1 MYILSCLNPC
11 CLYKQ
16 NKNMYYYPPHFP
28 PKWERSYL
36 CMAIPC
42 IALRESS
49 LWVPRRLGRIRE
61 RVFIVTKLLHGFLGS
76 LYALLY
82 DFILAAIEWAQRD
95 IRFWFRVSIPQLQY
109 IYTTHTCWGFSFVW
123 LVFFVPPPIFLFS
136 LPVAVKRPTALLT
149 LHLVCTLRRKKNIL
163 NMMPAEPGALI
174 SYMRTQICTFCQSGG
189 GFPTETRD
197 WVSQNLNLKF
207 NNEMKTSSEP

>member
-1 MYILSCLNPC
+1 MAFWALCTLC
-11 CLYKQ
+11 C
-16 NKNMYYYPPHFP
+16 MI
-28 PKWERSYL
+28 SYL
-36 CMAIPC
+36 LLLNEHKETSDFGLGCPYHSYSIFIPH
-42 IALRESS
+42 IP
-49 LWVPRRLGRIRE
+49 VG
-61 RVFIVTKLLHGFLGS
+61 VFLLFG
-76 LYALLY
+76 
-82 DFILAAIEWAQRD
+82 W
-95 IRFWFRVSIPQLQY
+95 
-109 IYTTHTCWGFSFVW
+109 
-123 LVFFVPPPIFLFS
+123 VFFVPPPIFLFS

>member
-1 MYILSCLNPC
+1 MAFWALCTLC
-11 CLYKQ
+11 C
-16 NKNMYYYPPHFP
+16 MI
-28 PKWERSYL
+28 SYL
-36 CMAIPC
+36 LLLNEHKETSDFGLGCPYHSYSIFIPH
-42 IALRESS
+42 IP
-49 LWVPRRLGRIRE
+49 VG
-61 RVFIVTKLLHGFLGS
+61 VFLL
-76 LYALLY
+76 
-82 DFILAAIEWAQRD
+82 
-95 IRFWFRVSIPQLQY
+95 
-109 IYTTHTCWGFSFVW
+109 FSW
-123 LVFFVPPPIFLFS
+123 VFFVPPIFLFS